1 MYGGFRALV
10 LADFELWASGVECFQ
25 VLGCRGSWG
34 SEVYGLVVLEFSVQ
48 QYDQSRT
55 PNYSGAKNPARR

>member
-1 MYGGFRALV
+1 M
-10 LADFELWASGVECFQ
+10 LADFEVLASGVECFQ
-25 VLGCRGSWG
+25 VLGCRGFSG
-34 SEVYGLVVLEFSVQ
+34 SEVYGLVVLECSVQ